1 MGRGTS
7 SYRTKNYSLQVKGS
21 ILFRA
26 IGIGSTFISMP
37 LTIHYLGEAKFGVW
51 TTLLSIL
58 TWVIFFDFGVGH
70 GLKNEVAESLAKND
84 FLGIKKSISA
94 AYSAIGI
101 ITLTILFLFLT
112 LSFFIP
118 WQEIFNTTEIQE
130 DALRNAVQIT
140 ATFILV
146 NFWFGLVNSLLSA
159 FQKTSIITL
168 NQTISSVL
176 SLIFV
181 YILLQ
186 TTSGSLWKLA
196 VAYGCALSIPNIIST
211 LSLYFRYPKLR
222 PKFSIEIKHWK
233 SLLSVGSQFLII
245 QLAVMVIFLTD
256 KILITQIFGPE
267 FVTQYE
273 VIFKVFS
280 VITLACSIISTP
292 LWSAYTDAHFKADY
306 SWIVKMLRRQLYAYT
321 GVIFSTIFIC
331 LIIRQ
336 IIQIWIGTDLE
347 VSMNLVYSMAI
358 FILISTWNNIFA
370 TLVNGIGRIRLQLYT
385 SIVAMVV
392 NVPLALLFTK
402 HYNFG
407 VSGVVLA
414 TCMSLFFAAVMLPL
428 QVRMIFRE
436 YSNAV

>member
-1 MGRGTS
+1 VGRGTS

-222 PKFSIEIKHWK
+222 PNF
-233 SLLSVGSQFLII
+233 LL
-245 QLAVMVIFLTD
+245 
-256 KILITQIFGPE
+256 
-267 FVTQYE
+267 
-273 VIFKVFS
+273 
-280 VITLACSIISTP
+280 
-292 LWSAYTDAHFKADY
+292 
-306 SWIVKMLRRQLYAYT
+306 R
-321 GVIFSTIFIC
+321 
-331 LIIRQ
+331 
-336 IIQIWIGTDLE
+336 
-347 VSMNLVYSMAI
+347 
-358 FILISTWNNIFA
+358 
-370 TLVNGIGRIRLQLYT
+370 
-385 SIVAMVV
+385 
-392 NVPLALLFTK
+392 
-402 HYNFG
+402 
-407 VSGVVLA
+407 
-414 TCMSLFFAAVMLPL
+414 
-428 QVRMIFRE
+428 
-436 YSNAV
+436 